1 MMIGFYNG
9 VSGVKTAEFGHS
21 TIGNDISNINT
32 VGYKSSTAEFK
43 SLFYSTLAGA
53 SSSPVNSQIGLG
65 STKMATSLN
74 FTQGNLQTT
83 DNVFDMAIDGDG
95 FFGLIGNNGEQYF
108 TRNGEFTKD
117 SDGNLVNRSGM
128 YLLGTVAPLSSAT
141 LGESALNKLGVTGGN
156 VEAYSIPIGDSI
168 KLGSVDSQGKIQ
180 LPDVLYTP
188 SSPTTQV
195 SYSGY
200 LNSTI
205 YTEPR
210 SVELTSESFEVKAD
224 KDTNKITITGDLNL
238 TPEIHNPNKANNEV
252 MITITDAKGQS
263 VEVKASTQADGKFS
277 AEFDNGNATTKLNLD
292 GELIYS
298 ASAMVKQEVATPQAF
313 TTDIWA
319 PNGDKNIL
327 KLEFTKQ
334 VPQGQQIAFDAVV
347 SVIGPDG
354 NIISATQGELRYNQK
369 GALVSNTLGAINNGG
384 ANLELSLGTPYNP
397 AVPNTGFDGLKPAE
411 QISAELSVSKNGRS
425 EGLLT
430 EYTMSDSGDILAVFD
445 NGDMA
450 TVAKVALYHFQN
462 NQGLNKASE
471 NTYQASANSGEPI
484 FYTNANGEVIYGAAI
499 RNHML
504 EMSNV
509 DLGVS
514 LTDMIVMQKMF
525 DASSKSITTA
535 DEMIKNAI
543 NMKR

>member
-1 MMIGFYNG
+1 MVGFYNG
-9 VSGVKTAEFGHS
+9 LSGIKTAEFGHS

-74 FTQGNLQTT
+74 FAQGNLQTT

-95 FFGLIGNNGEQYF
+95 FFGLLGGNGEQYF
-108 TRNGEFTKD
+108 TRNGEFAKD

-128 YLLGTVAPLSSAT
+128 YLLGTTAPLSSAT

-156 VEAYSIPIGDSI
+156 VEAYSIPIGEDI
-168 KLGSVDSQGKIQ
+168 ELGTVGSQSKIQ

-188 SSPTTQV
+188 SSPTTKV

-205 YTEPR
+205 YKESR
-210 SVELTSESFEVKAD
+210 SVNLAKDGFEVKID
-224 KDTNKITITGDLNL
+224 KDNNKITITGDLNK
-238 TPEIHNPNKANNEV
+238 TPEIHHPNKANNEV
-252 MITITDAKGQS
+252 MIKITDAKGQS
-263 VEVKASTQADGKFS
+263 IERKASANADGTFT
-277 AEFDNGNATTKLNLD
+277 AQYDNNNATAKLDLA
-292 GELIYS
+292 GELTTT
-298 ASAMVKQEVATPQAF
+298 ASAMVQQEVATPQTF

-319 PNGDKNIL
+319 PNGDKNTL
-327 KLEFTKQ
+327 QLEFTKQ
-334 VPQGQQIAFDAVV
+334 VPQGEKLAFDAIV
-347 SVIGPDG
+347 SVLDPQG
-354 NIISATQGELRYNQK
+354 NIISATQGELLYNEK
-369 GALVSNTLGAINNGG
+369 GALISNTLGAINNGG

-397 AVPNTGFDGLKPAE
+397 AMPNTGFDGLKPAE
-411 QISAELSVSKNGRS
+411 QISAELSVSKNGRA
-425 EGLLT
+425 EGLLV

-462 NQGLNKASE
+462 NQGLSKASE

-484 FYTNANGEVIYGAAI
+484 FYTNANGETIYGATI